1 MLTQLTQLGIL
12 RSAHPVRWRYAVA
25 EIRAF
30 HQMTLEEGKGG
41 AKWSEAQLKTGLQA
55 CQAIEADPTGATC
68 WRADCAACCC

>member
-1 MLTQLTQLGIL
+1 M
-12 RSAHPVRWRYAVA
+12 A

-41 AKWSEAQLKTGLQA
+41 AKWSEAQLKAGLQA

-68 WRADCAACCC
+68 KRAGCAACCC